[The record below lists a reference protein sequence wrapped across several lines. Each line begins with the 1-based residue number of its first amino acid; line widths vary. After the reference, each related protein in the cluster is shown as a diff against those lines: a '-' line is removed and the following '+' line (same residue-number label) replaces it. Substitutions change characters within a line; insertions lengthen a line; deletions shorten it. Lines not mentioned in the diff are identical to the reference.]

1 MDTARDHLRA
11 MHAYIA
17 RNSPQYAAHVVD
29 RLTRRSQ
36 QIAEFPL
43 SGRVVPEFEVLQ
55 IRQVSESLYPI
66 INCIKP
72 D

>member
-66 INCIKP
+66 INYIKP